1 MKKIFLFGLIGVT
14 ILSSCKKSDDGNGG
28 GVTVGG
34 PQITATAFI
43 NAHAAGSK
51 LNGYRLDS
59 GIVAFPVSGSS
70 LTYNYANVPKGTPWS
85 DTLKTPA
92 TAFASATYMS
102 GANLNLFGQ
111 NATFFR
117 YFKVDNSSW
126 TILGDEVSAI
136 NVTIPGTGTL
146 TSNAQNSAKSPAQL
160 LASFPINYADS
171 FQQSSTSVLN
181 FNAAATVSGFAIT
194 GPVAV
199 TQATTT
205 TSKNFAW
212 GTLNL
217 KGYSTALDCVVQKY
231 TTSIKTSATSTNPL
245 LNSVIPQV
253 LSSFGIDPNTPVVT
267 TSYRFWAVGKGLV
280 MTVNADGTANVTTGL

>member
-1 MKKIFLFGLIGVT
+1 MKKIFLLGLIAMIAFT
-14 ILSSCKKSDDGNGG
+14 SCTKSDDGNGG
-28 GVTVGG
+28 TTVGG
-34 PQITATAFI
+34 PQITATAFV
-43 NAHAAGSK
+43 NSHTAGSK

-59 GIVAFPVSGSS
+59 GIIAFPVAGSG
-70 LTYNYANVPKGTPWS
+70 LTYNYANVPTGTPWS

-92 TAFASATYMS
+92 AAFAGATYMS

-111 NATFFR
+111 SAYFFR

-126 TILGDEVSAI
+126 TILGDAVSAI
-136 NVTIPGTGTL
+136 NVTIPSTGTL

-160 LASFPINYADS
+160 LANFPINYADS
-171 FQQSSTSVLN
+171 FQQTSTSVLN
-181 FNAAATVSGFAIT
+181 FNATATVSGFAIN

-199 TQATTT
+199 SQTTTT

-212 GTLNL
+212 GTLNI

-231 TTSIKTSATSTNPL
+231 TTSVKTNATSTNVL

-253 LSSFGIDPNTPVVT
+253 LSSFQIDPNTPVVT
-267 TSYRFWAVGKGLV
+267 TSYRFWAAGKGLV
-280 MTVNADGTANVTTGL
+280 MTLNADGTANVTTGL